1 MSVSIY
7 NKTDNELSSLANQT
21 ELMNNDGTADITSQI
36 ENLTTSVK
44 RNTDEI
50 SILSG
55 NCVRMGELNRNAHT
69 AGGTWNCNEQDS
81 LNGLL
86 GQINRGDIFE
96 VGLGTELKL
105 KGTIENV
112 PCIVDG
118 KESTKTVEYDT
129 YFVCVAVDFLR
140 TTKASSGK
148 RSYTFMPFGS
158 PIGTNVID
166 NATGLSDV
174 HAYSQTFIQQKVM
187 PVYTAILKIFL
198 EIILPSFQ
206 THYHL

>member
-7 NKTDNELSSLANQT
+7 NKTDNKLSSLANQT

-55 NCVRMGELNRNAHT
+55 SCVRMEKLNRNAHI
-69 AGGTWNCNEQDS
+69 AGGTWNCNDPDNI
-81 LNGLL
+81 NGLL
-86 GQINRGDIFE
+86 GQINRGNISE
-96 VGLGTELKL
+96 LGLGTELKI

-118 KESTKTVEYDT
+118 EESTKTVEYDT

-158 PIGTNVID
+158 PIGTNAID
-166 NATGLSDV
+166 NATGLGDV
-174 HAYSQTFIQQKVM
+174 HAS
-187 PVYTAILKIFL
+187 
-198 EIILPSFQ
+198 S
-206 THYHL
+206 